1 LRHLFNVGEPS
12 AGRLVSLH
20 NLAWLADLVGRARR
34 AVLDGTFSELSAEVA
49 GTWAQDLP
57 VVKQAEPLG

>member
-20 NLAWLADLVGRARR
+20 NLSWLADLVGRARR
-34 AVLDGTFSELSAEVA
+34 AVLEGTFSELAAEVA
-49 GTWAQDLP
+49 RTWAHDLP
-57 VVKQAEPLG
+57 VVGQAEPLG